1 MSLNNKVE
9 KNTKRPDEAVASVVP
24 QGLLRKLRVAEI
36 KPSATNP
43 RHLFDRAPLNE
54 LKENIRQ
61 HGVLVPIT
69 VYELK
74 GQKKYAILDGERRFR
89 CCVELQDEGLDI
101 TIPANIVEPPD
112 LIAGILYMFSIHNFR
127 ESWELMPTAL
137 SLKVVM
143 DILEEKDTRKLS
155 KLTGLSEPQIER
167 CKILLSFPK
176 KFQNLSLDPDPSTRI
191 PSNFWIEAS
200 PVLDLCEKELPD
212 LTKKFGRDGLTDF
225 LVEKYRYK
233 SIKSV
238 IHLRRI
244 LEAYDIQPKDNYLP
258 NHEAQ
263 SGVIKRLETY
273 MTNVQME
280 TRKAFDEF
288 VVDNRRIQ
296 NSIKACDDFIVQLE
310 RAKLEHVVE
319 NKDDLTFA
327 LRNVKKYVDDLLQK
341 LEGSDQ
347 PDLDDQSQKDVNP
360 T

>member
-200 PVLDLCEKELPD
+200 PVLDLCEKEM
-212 LTKKFGRDGLTDF
+212 K
-225 LVEKYRYK
+225 
-233 SIKSV
+233 
-238 IHLRRI
+238 
-244 LEAYDIQPKDNYLP
+244 
-258 NHEAQ
+258 
-263 SGVIKRLETY
+263 
-273 MTNVQME
+273 
-280 TRKAFDEF
+280 
-288 VVDNRRIQ
+288 
-296 NSIKACDDFIVQLE
+296 
-310 RAKLEHVVE
+310 EHI
-319 NKDDLTFA
+319 
-327 LRNVKKYVDDLLQK
+327 
-341 LEGSDQ
+341 
-347 PDLDDQSQKDVNP
+347 
-360 T
+360 